1 MILINPNPRWP
12 TSITELVTPM
22 IVIQS
27 NGCLGVITVLYRLEL
42 TTSMILLSTLVDSSL
57 LLCGVGLVELG
68 DYVNL
73 DQYPMI

>member
-1 MILINPNPRWP
+1 MV
-12 TSITELVTPM
+12 TSM

-57 LLCGVGLVELG
+57 LLCGVGLVELC